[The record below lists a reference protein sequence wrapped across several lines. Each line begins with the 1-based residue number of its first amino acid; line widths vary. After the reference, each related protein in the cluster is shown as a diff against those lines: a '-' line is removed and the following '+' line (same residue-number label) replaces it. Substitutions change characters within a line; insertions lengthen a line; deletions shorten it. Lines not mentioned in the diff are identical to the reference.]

1 MNIWQAV
8 GLVLDKY
15 EENKNIKG
23 VDPVAFSI
31 WQASQ
36 IIEDEVRRN
45 PKQKYRMSWGENCPT
60 MAELLKKDA
69 MEAIEKD
76 KKNA

>member
-1 MNIWQAV
+1 MTIWQAV
-8 GLVLDKY
+8 GLILDKY

-23 VDPVAFSI
+23 VDPVAFSL

-36 IIEDEVRRN
+36 IIEDEVRRD
-45 PKQKYRMSWGENCPT
+45 PKHRMSWGENCPT
-60 MAELLKKDA
+60 MAERLKKDA

>member
-23 VDPVAFSI
+23 VDPVAFSF

-36 IIEDEVRRN
+36 IIEDEVRRD

-60 MAELLKKDA
+60 MAERLKKDA